1 MKSVV
6 LHVAYVLKERVNMFG
21 YVVVN
26 KPELKIREFEVYQG
40 YYCGLCKSIK
50 KRYGN
55 LKRLTL
61 NYDLTFVALL
71 LSSLDLSDPTITQE
85 NCLIHPTQKKKIYY
99 DEYVDYCADMTILF
113 SYYKCKDDWMDDHK
127 KSAWL
132 LEKGLY
138 HSYQKVLKRYPKKC
152 ERILSS
158 LDKLNQYE
166 QNNEQ
171 NIDTVSNCFGEVMAE
186 VLCFKNEEW
195 HSTLS
200 QIGHALGKFIYLMDA
215 YDDICEDKKK
225 NEYNVLLHHSNIE
238 ERIDDILTTVMAD
251 CLESYE
257 NLPIVENDDLLK
269 NIICSGVWNKYQ
281 MIQKERRDHD
291 GSL

>member
-1 MKSVV
+1 
-6 LHVAYVLKERVNMFG
+6 MFG
-21 YVVVN
+21 YIVVN

-113 SYYKCKDDWMDDHK
+113 SYYKCKDDWMDDNK

-138 HSYQKVLKRYPKKC
+138 HSYKKVLKSYPKKC

-171 NIDTVSNCFGEVMAE
+171 NIDTISSCFGEVMAE

-195 HSTLS
+195 HSILS
-200 QIGHALGKFIYLMDA
+200 KVGYTLGKFIYLMDA
-215 YDDICEDKKK
+215 YDDIHEDKKK
-225 NEYNVLLHHSNIE
+225 NEYNVFLHHSNIE
-238 ERIDDILTTVMAD
+238 EKIDEILTTIMAD
-251 CLESYE
+251 CLEAYE
-257 NLPIVENDDLLK
+257 SLPIVENDDLLK